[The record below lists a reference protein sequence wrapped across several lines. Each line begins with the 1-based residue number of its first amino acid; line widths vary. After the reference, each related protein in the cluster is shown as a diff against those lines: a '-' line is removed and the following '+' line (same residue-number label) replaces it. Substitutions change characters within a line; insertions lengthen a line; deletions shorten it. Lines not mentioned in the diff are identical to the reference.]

1 MTLVNRRLLIC
12 HPHNFELAESFL
24 FPHLQS
30 MSLTLTLI
38 LTALSVGLTILC
50 GWRGA
55 KPTDIMRAKPRMMP
69 WRFLMLLFAALT
81 MLLLIHVVNLLGG
94 NPKTIVY

>member
-1 MTLVNRRLLIC
+1 
-12 HPHNFELAESFL
+12 
-24 FPHLQS
+24 

-38 LTALSVGLTILC
+38 LTALSVGLTIFC

-55 KPTDIMRAKPRMMP
+55 KPTDLMRAKPRMMP
-69 WRFLMLLFAALT
+69 WRFLMLLFATFT
-81 MLLLIHVVNLLGG
+81 MLLLIHVVSLVSG

>member
-1 MTLVNRRLLIC
+1 
-12 HPHNFELAESFL
+12 
-24 FPHLQS
+24 

-38 LTALSVGLTILC
+38 LTALSTGLTFLC

-69 WRFLMLLFAALT
+69 WRFLMLLFAAFT
-81 MLLLIHVVNLLGG
+81 MLLLIHVVSLVSG